1 MTQKYLRKTTG
12 SYFNRS
18 VIDAP
23 VEPDK
28 IEINILPRRDEV
40 MNIQNEHVNRFFKSL
55 YEGVESRDPSLLSSY
70 IGFESGSY
78 QGKFDDNTSWV
89 LFSDGIREVFETDD
103 EYMIFVGKVY
113 DEFYSLN
120 KVWWGS
126 KYFAHSVLRQ
136 FSLTKEKVYLDIF
149 LHIFYN
155 KKITNPIDCTNSRTA
170 NPTRHIIIG
179 KDVLEAIRSF
189 NLDDKK
195 IKYLLKIFI
204 CDKFH
209 EYDMMITGDH
219 DIWMKKYDEERENDF
234 VECAYN
240 CLDIFPEQ
248 TLPILNGSKKNFE
261 GVFKRGLLVSTFN
274 ERVFRENVD
283 NIDFRKYG
291 KIYNPGFL
299 SKLQKHSQNIHDIIV
314 SNI

>member
-1 MTQKYLRKTTG
+1 MSQKYLRKTTDG
-12 SYFNRS
+12 YFNRS
-18 VIDAP
+18 VFDAP

-28 IEINILPRRDEV
+28 IEINILPRRDEAR
-40 MNIQNEHVNRFFKSL
+40 NIQNEHVNRFFKSL
-55 YEGVESRDPSLLSSY
+55 YEGVERKDPSLLARY

-89 LFSDGIREVFETDD
+89 LFSDGIREVFETED

-120 KVWWGS
+120 KVCWGS
-126 KYFAHSVLRQ
+126 KYFAHSVLLQ
-136 FSLTKEKVYLDIF
+136 FSLTNEKVFLDIF

-155 KKITNPIDCTNSRTA
+155 KKISDPINCTNSRAA
-170 NPTRHIIIG
+170 NPTRHIVIG
-179 KDVLEAIRSF
+179 KEVLEAIRSF

-209 EYDMMITGDH
+209 EYDLMITGDH
-219 DIWMKKYDEERENDF
+219 NTWMKKYNEERENDF

-248 TLPILNGSKKNFE
+248 TLPILNGSKKTFE
-261 GVFKRGLLVSTFN
+261 GVFKRGLMVSTFN
-274 ERVFRENVD
+274 ERVFRTNVGK
-283 NIDFRKYG
+283 IAFRKYD
-291 KIYNPGFL
+291 KIYTPGFL
-299 SKLQKHSQNIHDIIV
+299 SKLQKHSQDIYDIV
-314 SNI
+314 ASNI